1 METSSIRQH
10 SFDTQ
15 PALPV
20 AIRLCQGPC
29 RYEMSASTENS
40 IPLKNVSAY
49 ISSGSDC
56 TAQGSS
62 IGCDT
67 DSCYSVSECGTP
79 QEIELVCLSD
89 SPTPIGNDP
98 GPIDSAQ
105 IMLRLFLQAARSGQ
119 EGLPEWDGLAEAL
132 RVYFAEGWQKD
143 KFTKEEAE
151 RKKEFLFWNAV
162 SEEKWRVTGDGCQMP
177 FH

>member
-1 METSSIRQH
+1 MEKLSITQH

-15 PALPV
+15 PALPE
-20 AIRLCQGPC
+20 AIGLSQGPS
-29 RYEMSASTENS
+29 RGEITASIENS
-40 IPLKNVSAY
+40 ISLKKHVSVY
-49 ISSGSDC
+49 TSSESNC
-56 TAQGSS
+56 TAEGSN

-67 DSCYSVSECGTP
+67 DSLCSVSECGTP

-89 SPTPIGNDP
+89 SPTPIGKDP

-151 RKKEFLFWNAV
+151 RKKEFLFW
-162 SEEKWRVTGDGCQMP
+162 
-177 FH
+177 